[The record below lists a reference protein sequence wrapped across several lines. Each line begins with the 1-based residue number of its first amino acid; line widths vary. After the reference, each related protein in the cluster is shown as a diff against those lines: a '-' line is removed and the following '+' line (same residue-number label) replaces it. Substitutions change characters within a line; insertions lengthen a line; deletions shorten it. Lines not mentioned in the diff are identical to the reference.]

1 MTLYLNKHIIIC
13 LMINKLNLK
22 KLIFFPGLINI
33 QINYIN
39 ITKIFLI
46 AFTIVLLGLSFSE
59 AKKKEKEE
67 EEKDCLYCNKYEKL
81 KEWPESERPEA
92 FIYEEVDYPKEM
104 FHKQNK
110 TSKLRQG
117 ESGKKVYARFVKG
130 KGQLN
135 KYQHLMIRDM
145 AYFEALFN
153 EMLNDKNASVE
164 TLEGLKKGRE
174 AMRMSLQISPKAKTS
189 EAVLKFWAT
198 GKMLKLA
205 HKKNKK
211 KKKKKAKI
219 DPEISQRAAVLA
231 NMKKQIATAKVNAQR
246 AATIEA
252 QKQIET
258 TK

>member
-1 MTLYLNKHIIIC
+1 
-13 LMINKLNLK
+13 MINKLSLK
-22 KLIFFPGLINI
+22 KFIFFPGLINI

-46 AFTIVLLGLSFSE
+46 AFAIVFFGLSFSE
-59 AKKKEKEE
+59 AKKKEKE

-252 QKQIET
+252 QKQIEA

>member
-1 MTLYLNKHIIIC
+1 
-13 LMINKLNLK
+13 MINNLLLK
-22 KLIFFPGLINI
+22 KKYFKPFSKIFFS
-33 QINYIN
+33 
-39 ITKIFLI
+39 TIFIFILSI
-46 AFTIVLLGLSFSE
+46 SLLE
-59 AKKKEKEE
+59 AAKKKDED
-67 EEKDCLYCNKYEKL
+67 KDCLYCNKYEKL

-104 FHKQNK
+104 FHKQNN
-110 TSKLRQG
+110 TSKRRQG
-117 ESGKKVYARFVKG
+117 EAGKKVYGRFVKG

-153 EMLNDKNASVE
+153 EMLNDPKASVE

-205 HKKNKK
+205 YKKNKK

-219 DPEISQRAAVLA
+219 DPEISERAAVLA
-231 NMKKQIATAKVNAQR
+231 SMKKQIATAKVNAQR

-252 QKQIET
+252 QKQIEA